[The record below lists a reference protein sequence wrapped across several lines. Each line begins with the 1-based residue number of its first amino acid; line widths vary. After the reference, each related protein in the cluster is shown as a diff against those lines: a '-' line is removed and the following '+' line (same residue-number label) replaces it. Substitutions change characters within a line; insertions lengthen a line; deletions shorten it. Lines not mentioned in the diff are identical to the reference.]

1 MRPLSSRRN
10 RRLAAIGATLFGLLA
25 IGAMPSSVSAN
36 AQAYPSKPITIVVPF
51 GAGSGTD
58 MISRIVAQH
67 LGSKLKQ
74 TIVVENKPGANGM
87 IAATYVAR
95 AAPDGYTLLMSTNS
109 PHSAAPGLAKSMAY
123 DPVKDFAPI
132 TRVGSYLF
140 TLVVNPEVPA
150 KTVPE
155 LIALAKASPGKL
167 TFASGNTTGIVA
179 GETFKHLA
187 GIDILHVPYKSV
199 PPALN
204 DLLGGRISMMFVDL
218 TASLPHVRANKLR
231 ALAVTMLERSTLL
244 PELPS
249 MHQAGVP
256 EFEIDPW
263 AGLFAPAN
271 TPADI
276 IKRLNS
282 EVRAIVDSPE
292 VKGHLADLGFQPITS
307 TPEELGEFV
316 KLQLVKWTKMIK
328 EAGIEP
334 Q

>member
-1 MRPLSSRRN
+1 M
-10 RRLAAIGATLFGLLA
+10 
-25 IGAMPSSVSAN
+25 
-36 AQAYPSKPITIVVPF
+36 
-51 GAGSGTD
+51 
-58 MISRIVAQH
+58 
-67 LGSKLKQ
+67 
-74 TIVVENKPGANGM
+74 
-87 IAATYVAR
+87 
-95 AAPDGYTLLMSTNS
+95 
-109 PHSAAPGLAKSMAY
+109 
-123 DPVKDFAPI
+123 
-132 TRVGSYLF
+132 
-140 TLVVNPEVPA
+140 
-150 KTVPE
+150 
-155 LIALAKASPGKL
+155 
-167 TFASGNTTGIVA
+167 A

-199 PPALN
+199 PQALN

-249 MHQAGVP
+249 MNQAGVP

-307 TPEELGEFV
+307 TPEELGDFV
-316 KLQLVKWTKMIK
+316 KVQLVKWTKMIK